1 MTYQLVDNEPLSH
14 ALRRIARE
22 QIDQAIAE
30 IDDKTV
36 PRDEAVHQV
45 RKRCKKIR
53 GLVRLVRPEFEKTYQ
68 AENKWYRDIAA
79 RLSDVRDAQVLIET
93 YDKLMERYEEEV
105 DRQLFGPI
113 RRKLTMRLKELL
125 EDDVQ
130 LDEELRDVKAK
141 LEEGRDR
148 IPYWPLDEM
157 EPEAIMA
164 GIDKTYQRGLKAMKK
179 AYKKDDSE
187 QFHEWRKRVK
197 YHWYHMRLIRP
208 IWQREVNA
216 RRKEAD
222 DLADLLGDDHD
233 LAVLRETIQEEAEAF
248 AGAEATDA
256 FVILTVR
263 RQRELR
269 AEAKTLGMRLFAES
283 DEAFAERLESYLD
296 ASQYET
302 ERATPPEVHPELTA
316 S

>member
-141 LEEGRDR
+141 LEE
-148 IPYWPLDEM
+148 
-157 EPEAIMA
+157 
-164 GIDKTYQRGLKAMKK
+164 
-179 AYKKDDSE
+179 
-187 QFHEWRKRVK
+187 
-197 YHWYHMRLIRP
+197 
-208 IWQREVNA
+208 
-216 RRKEAD
+216 
-222 DLADLLGDDHD
+222 
-233 LAVLRETIQEEAEAF
+233 
-248 AGAEATDA
+248 
-256 FVILTVR
+256 
-263 RQRELR
+263 
-269 AEAKTLGMRLFAES
+269 
-283 DEAFAERLESYLD
+283 
-296 ASQYET
+296 
-302 ERATPPEVHPELTA
+302 
-316 S
+316 